1 VREPAAGCRVRRTD
15 TPDSHLD
22 ATADFDADDG
32 SDFQ

>member
-1 VREPAAGCRVRRTD
+1 VRRTD